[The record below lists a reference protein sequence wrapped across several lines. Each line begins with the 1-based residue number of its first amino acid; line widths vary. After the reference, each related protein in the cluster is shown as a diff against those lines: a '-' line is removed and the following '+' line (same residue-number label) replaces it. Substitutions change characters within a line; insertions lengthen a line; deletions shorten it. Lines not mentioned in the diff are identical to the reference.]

1 VRVLVDLWSP
11 TYVVC
16 FTPYLNVEE
25 RCVLDSVFLLSGVE
39 LSFEGAYSEDLL
51 EVEHVIS
58 MSKID
63 TCLCSV
69 SPVISSLIH

>member
-1 VRVLVDLWSP
+1 M
-11 TYVVC
+11 
-16 FTPYLNVEE
+16 EE